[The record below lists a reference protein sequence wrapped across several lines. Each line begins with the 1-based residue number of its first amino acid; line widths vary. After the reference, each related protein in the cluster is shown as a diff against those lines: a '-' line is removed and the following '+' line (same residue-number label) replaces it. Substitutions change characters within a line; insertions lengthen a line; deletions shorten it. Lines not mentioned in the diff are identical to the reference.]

1 MLLKRKDAGAATP
14 ARVVPVYEFKG
25 QRWIDPFP
33 GKTDEEV
40 RDLLAEQ
47 VPALTTCA
55 ITTKEEG
62 TLSVRTFA
70 EKAKGGKATATRS
83 VEFTPAQGKRG

>member
-1 MLLKRKDAGAATP
+1 MLLKRKAPGVAP

-55 ITTKEEG
+55 ITTQEEG

-70 EKAKGGKATATRS
+70 EKTKGGKATATRN
-83 VEFTPAQGKRG
+83 VKFTSDQGKRG